1 MKSSPFTFSNISHS
15 NISAELIFRSDYC
28 KDMEAVDDG
37 RDGASITTSTDDMDG
52 DDVNPNTSKGNNYA
66 SPSTSKDTS
75 SKHTVKRRDDRFTP
89 RHLALIKKVF
99 RANITK
105 KKKPNLAVIEN
116 KRQELEDIYAYEGY
130 DPQTVTKK
138 IYESVRSQIRLRQ

>member
-1 MKSSPFTFSNISHS
+1 
-15 NISAELIFRSDYC
+15 
-28 KDMEAVDDG
+28 MEAVDDG
-37 RDGASITTSTDDMDG
+37 SDGASITSADMDV

-66 SPSTSKDTS
+66 SPSTSKATS
-75 SKHTVKRRDDRFTP
+75 SIRTVKKRDDRFTP

-99 RANITK
+99 RASINK
-105 KKKPNLAVIEN
+105 KKKPSLAVIEN
-116 KRQELEDIYAYEGY
+116 KRQELEEIYTYEGY